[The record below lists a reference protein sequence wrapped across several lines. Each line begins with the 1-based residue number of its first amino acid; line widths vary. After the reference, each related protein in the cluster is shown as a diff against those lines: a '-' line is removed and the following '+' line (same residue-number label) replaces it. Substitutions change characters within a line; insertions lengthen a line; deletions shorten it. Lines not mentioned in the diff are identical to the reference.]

1 MTLQLVIAPADIK
14 RLVGIAPA
22 DLSQDGVI
30 TALLASEQPPAEY
43 ALDPGILSRVAAV
56 VPPGAPVGAL
66 PVSVDPG
73 ALATLTLGVAEQ
85 LAGSFL
91 AGLGRFP
98 HFAEPLP
105 LSALVPQ
112 AAAALVV
119 AVSDIK
125 RLIGVA
131 ASDTSQDSDLAA
143 LITAEQLAREYALDP
158 SVLAAAVS
166 AVVPNAGLKALL
178 TLGIAEQIAGSALS
192 EAGRVPGIADDIQI
206 STLHFSTSHG
216 VQPDKLG
223 AELTALGTARLLP
236 YSRHIR
242 AEHVL
247 KPVLNQ
253 PDLIKLGDQLT
264 ARGLARLEPYLRA
277 RRSRAVQAAGPAP
290 DDYADLVQTSVSGV
304 LPGAD
309 LPASESV
316 FIGAFS
322 DAGDAFTETLN
333 ADGLE
338 LDSFENEGGIYWG
351 QP

>member
-1 MTLQLVIAPADIK
+1 MILIILPADIK
-14 RLVGIAPA
+14 RLVGISSA
-22 DLSQDGVI
+22 DVSQDGVI
-30 TALLASEQPPAEY
+30 ASLLLAEQPPAEY
-43 ALDPGILSRVAAV
+43 ALDPGILSRVV
-56 VPPGAPVGAL
+56 VPG
-66 PVSVDPG
+66 VDEG

-112 AAAALVV
+112 AADVLVV
-119 AVSDIK
+119 AASDLK
-125 RLIGVA
+125 RLIGIDP
-131 ASDTSQDSDLAA
+131 SDTSQDVALAA

-166 AVVPNAGLKALL
+166 AVVPNAGLRALL

-206 STLHFSTSHG
+206 SSLHFSTSHG
-216 VQPDKLG
+216 VSPDKLG
-223 AELTALGTARLLP
+223 AELTALGTARLAP
-236 YSRHIR
+236 FSRHIR
-242 AEHVL
+242 AEHAL

-253 PDLIKLGDQLT
+253 PDLIKLGDQLM
-264 ARGLARLEPYLRA
+264 ARGSARLEPYRRA
-277 RRSRAVQAAGPAP
+277 KRSAASQAIGPVA
-290 DDYADLVQTSVSGV
+290 DDYADLVQTSASSV
-304 LPGAD
+304 LAGAD
-309 LPASESV
+309 AGVAESV

-322 DAGDAFTETLN
+322 DAGDAFTHTLN

-351 QP
+351 QPE